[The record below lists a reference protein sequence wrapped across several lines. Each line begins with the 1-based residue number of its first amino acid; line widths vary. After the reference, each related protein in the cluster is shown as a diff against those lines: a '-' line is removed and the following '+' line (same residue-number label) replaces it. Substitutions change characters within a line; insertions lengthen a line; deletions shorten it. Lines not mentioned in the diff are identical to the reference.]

1 MNRTELFQAARRAT
15 VLLAVIVSVGGCAT
29 KRDVRNIGAQMQE
42 LAARQDA
49 MLSALQLQGLAT
61 QDTLRTTTQELNDI
75 RGDVARQLNIIA
87 ASLDRLTEM
96 VGGNS
101 RTISSIRD
109 QLETLRRSGGVTPS
123 RQGELPAA
131 TGSGGEVLAGRTN
144 RGPAAD
150 EAYRLAIG
158 YFNSGSLT
166 TARSAFSEFLSQY
179 PQDELAPQAH
189 LKLGDID
196 VQEGDLDA
204 AFERFSRVPEQF
216 PTDRAVPLAI
226 YRMGT
231 IRVEQDNLAEARRL
245 FQRII
250 NSYPDAPE
258 AVDARDR
265 LSEIGGGD
273 TAQVSLLP

>member
-1 MNRTELFQAARRAT
+1 MNRIELFQTARRAT

-29 KRDVRNIGAQMQE
+29 KRDVRDLGIQMQD
-42 LAARQDA
+42 LAARSDA
-49 MLSALQLQGLAT
+49 MLAALERQGMAT

-87 ASLDRLTEM
+87 ESLDRLTEM

-101 RTISSIRD
+101 RAISSIRD
-109 QLETLRRSGGVTPS
+109 QLETLRRSGVATAP
-123 RQGELPAA
+123 RQGEIPA
-131 TGSGGEVLAGRTN
+131 TGPGGDIIGGRTN

-158 YFNSGSLT
+158 FFNSGSLT
-166 TARSAFSEFLSQY
+166 TARAAFEDFLTQY

-196 VQEGDLDA
+196 VQEENLDA
-204 AFERFSRVPEQF
+204 AFQRFARVPEEF

-231 IRVEQDNLAEARRL
+231 IRVEQDQLAEARRL

-258 AVDARDR
+258 AVDAQDR
-265 LSEIGGGD
+265 LDEIGGGD